1 MKLNFMMLITYM
13 MLPVI
18 SSTAFSGKKEEEAEK
33 KAKDGAEKE
42 TKTKPIE
49 KEDKTHI
56 KTKMFT
62 EKIETGIDFVS
73 QICKAISEK
82 HNELSQEIK
91 KQESFLNKTKT
102 ALEDRKNLCNL
113 LENLE
118 DQELKESKNFLE
130 VFEKIKNGKT
140 SLETDVNNAESK
152 IKNDTKTEE
161 SFKIFFK
168 LQSFF
173 NSNHK
178 YFPEELIG
186 PYQAYTQTFH
196 NLILEVIQTDFSEM
210 QTSIGY
216 DSLKESDSIKA
227 VVLKKLFLENSQRM
241 GQYAITILE
250 QNKMDKES
258 VTASL
263 SLELSSDEDHSWLE
277 FFIRTYM
284 KNMEEKN
291 PMRIWNNCYT
301 RILTSND
308 TGLTKNDEE
317 LRKAFSKEIL
327 DKQLVLSYN

>member
-1 MKLNFMMLITYM
+1 
-13 MLPVI
+13 
-18 SSTAFSGKKEEEAEK
+18 
-33 KAKDGAEKE
+33 
-42 TKTKPIE
+42 
-49 KEDKTHI
+49 
-56 KTKMFT
+56 
-62 EKIETGIDFVS
+62 
-73 QICKAISEK
+73 
-82 HNELSQEIK
+82 
-91 KQESFLNKTKT
+91 
-102 ALEDRKNLCNL
+102 
-113 LENLE
+113 
-118 DQELKESKNFLE
+118 
-130 VFEKIKNGKT
+130 
-140 SLETDVNNAESK
+140 
-152 IKNDTKTEE
+152 
-161 SFKIFFK
+161 
-168 LQSFF
+168 
-173 NSNHK
+173 
-178 YFPEELIG
+178 
-186 PYQAYTQTFH
+186 
-196 NLILEVIQTDFSEM
+196 M